1 MVRIGFVLIATLWL
15 GGDLCASEFR
25 QALDRADRI
34 LSTQWC
40 AAPETIVDAADPA
53 SLLESQESLELQEK
67 RRLSRAVDTTPECLF
82 FRYRVDELSVAGFVV
97 SPATPGPHPVVVF
110 NRGGTGSFGQV
121 DAAFL
126 TDLPSHLARSGFMV
140 IGSQYRGGTGAP
152 ESLEGRDEWGG
163 GDVDD
168 VLALLDVIDSL
179 DSADSGRIGMLGGS
193 RGSVNMFM
201 AARQS
206 RRFGALVSRSGVY
219 DLIHEGRF
227 RPRMERVWKRH
238 MSDYG
243 VDREAALK
251 KRSVV
256 HWADELDIEAP
267 ILILHGAF
275 DERASPAGAL
285 SFALRLQQLHRNY
298 KFVMFDRDDHFLSR
312 NIDEAN
318 ALIIDWFKKHLAVN

>member
-1 MVRIGFVLIATLWL
+1 MVRIGFVLIAALLWL
-15 GGDLCASEFR
+15 AGNLYASEFR

-34 LSTQWC
+34 LSTERC
-40 AAPETIVDAADPA
+40 AAPETVVDATDPT
-53 SLLESQESLELQEK
+53 SLPESRKE
-67 RRLSRAVDTTPECLF
+67 RRSSQAVDTTLECLF
-82 FRYRVDELSVAGFVV
+82 FRYRVGELSVAGFVV
-97 SPATPGPHPVVVF
+97 SPTTPGPHPVVVF
-110 NRGGTGSFGQV
+110 NRGGTGSFGKV

-126 TDLPSHLARSGFMV
+126 SGLPSELARAGFLV
-140 IGSQYRGGTGAP
+140 IGSQYRGGTDAP

-179 DSADSGRIGMLGGS
+179 ESADSSRIGMLGGS

-201 AARQS
+201 AARQTQ
-206 RRFGALVSRSGVY
+206 RLDALVSISGVY

-227 RPRMERVWKRH
+227 RPRMERIWKRH

-285 SFALRLQQLHRNY
+285 SFASLLQELYRNY
-298 KFVMFDRDDHFLSR
+298 KFVMFDRDNHFLSR
-312 NIDEAN
+312 NTNEAN
-318 ALIIDWFKKHLAVN
+318 ALIIDWFEKYLTAD